1 MATVNFHQVL
11 TVAAQHNVSDIH
23 FQVGLA
29 PMLRHKGELV
39 PVKHHPLTDE
49 DVLHVCQHL
58 AGISDEDKLKKD
70 VNDLDGTFTLPNV
83 GRFRYNIFRQ
93 RGKFAAV
100 LRVIPLEILGFEALG
115 LPPTLERISNL
126 RRGLVLATGA
136 TGNGKSTTLAAIIQG
151 INKTRRAHVVTIEDP
166 IEFLF
171 DNENAIISQ
180 REVGADTDSFKSAL
194 RAALRQDPD
203 VIMVGELRDHETVDI
218 CLKAAETGH
227 LVLSTIHTADPVR
240 TVGRLL
246 GFFPPDEQQGVRQ
259 RLAESLM
266 GIVSLRLLANK
277 EGTAQLPACEI
288 MFVNRTIQEC
298 IKNPDKT
305 EEIAEHIAKN
315 RDLGMQTFNQ
325 CLVDLVRADKITVE
339 AAKVASTHPEELE
352 RDLTVE

>member
-1 MATVNFHQVL
+1 MAKVNFHQVL
-11 TVAAQHNVSDIH
+11 TVAAQHKVSDIH

-29 PMLRHKGELV
+29 PTLRHKGELM

-49 DVLHVCQHL
+49 DTLHVCQHL
-58 AGISDEDKLKKD
+58 AGISDADKLKKD
-70 VNDLDGTFTLPNV
+70 VNDLDGTFALPNV

-246 GFFPPDEQQGVRQ
+246 GFFPPEEQPGVRQ
-259 RLAESLM
+259 RVAESLM
-266 GIVSLRLLANK
+266 GVISLRLLTNK

-305 EEIAEHIAKN
+305 EEIAEHIARN

-325 CLVDLVRADKITVE
+325 CLVDLVRADKITLE
-339 AAKVASTHPEELE
+339 TAKVASTHPEELE
-352 RDLTVE
+352 RDLTIE